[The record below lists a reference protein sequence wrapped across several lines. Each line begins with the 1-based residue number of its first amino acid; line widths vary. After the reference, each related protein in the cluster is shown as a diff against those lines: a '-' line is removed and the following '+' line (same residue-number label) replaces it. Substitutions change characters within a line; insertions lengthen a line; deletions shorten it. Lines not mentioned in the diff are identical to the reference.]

1 MPKPDEI
8 VLALLKETNQSL
20 TLVEIA
26 EKTGLTE
33 KKVFKALRKLFEA
46 ELIDTANR
54 RYMIRKS

>member
-1 MPKPDEI
+1 MPKPDEV
-8 VLALLKETNQSL
+8 VLALLKELNKPL
-20 TLVEIA
+20 TLAEIV

-54 RYMIRKS
+54 QYMVRKG